1 MNLNSLTSKIRRL
14 SQQLSTASGV
24 VVLVLLIATSV
35 FYFICYSNM
44 LFYEQRF
51 QSIRNV
57 MADGSNN
64 DIVKLSCDNKNLN
77 ETIDFLFQ
85 EKQILEG
92 KINVCQNSLKKTLQ
106 TEKEKEI
113 LLKANNNAST
123 AVSLDRKL
131 FNYMATHLRNTPY
144 PGAKN
149 YTLYTVARLGM
160 LPLAGIEPL
169 KPEYGP
175 VINNFTSFRY
185 PITISPCQ
193 KVKTDYPSVFIAVV
207 SAPDNF
213 EKRNIIRQT
222 WRTHFNLDDHKKMMN
237 IIGFAFILGLADKN
251 VTQIKIE
258 EESKTHKDIIQV
270 EIPDIYY
277 RLAIKVAGLFNWLNR
292 YCAAQIDF
300 LLKVDDDV
308 YVNVRNLAHFVNEQK
323 AQPPI
328 NQRLFGS
335 YIGYGRDYIPDR
347 EGKHFISY
355 EEWPWTR
362 YPRFFN
368 GPCVVISG
376 NSILS
381 LLAAMQTTPIMTSED
396 VYYTGICTEK
406 TNITLHFSSK
416 STSVFSMEC
425 PDLSRPCNLRLFVS
439 WLTSSGSLM
448 NQSHV
453 AIEDFYQNKTQ
464 CVVSSTRSNG
474 TNTTINPNEPVH
486 FDFDPYFHPSV

>member
-1 MNLNSLTSKIRRL
+1 
-14 SQQLSTASGV
+14 
-24 VVLVLLIATSV
+24 
-35 FYFICYSNM
+35 
-44 LFYEQRF
+44 
-51 QSIRNV
+51 

-77 ETIDFLFQ
+77 ETIDFLYQ

-92 KINVCQNSLKKTLQ
+92 KINVCQNSLKKHLQ

-123 AVSLDRKL
+123 AAALDRKL

-144 PGAKN
+144 PGAEN
-149 YTLYTVARLGM
+149 YTRYTVARLGM
-160 LPLAGIEPL
+160 FPLAGIEPL

-185 PITISPCQ
+185 PITISPCPS

-222 WRTHFNLDDHKKMMN
+222 WRTHFNLDSNHSHQKLMMN
-237 IIGFAFILGLADKN
+237 ITGFAFILGLADKN

-258 EESKTHKDIIQV
+258 EESKTHKDIIQI

-277 RLAIKVAGLFNWLNR
+277 RLAVKVAGLFNWLHR
-292 YCAAQIDF
+292 YCAQIDF

-323 AQPPI
+323 VQLSI
-328 NQRLFGS
+328 NQSLFGS

-347 EGKHFISY
+347 GKYI
-355 EEWPWTR
+355 
-362 YPRFFN
+362 
-368 GPCVVISG
+368 
-376 NSILS
+376 
-381 LLAAMQTTPIMTSED
+381 Q
-396 VYYTGICTEK
+396 
-406 TNITLHFSSK
+406 
-416 STSVFSMEC
+416 
-425 PDLSRPCNLRLFVS
+425 
-439 WLTSSGSLM
+439 
-448 NQSHV
+448 
-453 AIEDFYQNKTQ
+453 
-464 CVVSSTRSNG
+464 
-474 TNTTINPNEPVH
+474 
-486 FDFDPYFHPSV
+486 

>member
-1 MNLNSLTSKIRRL
+1 
-14 SQQLSTASGV
+14 
-24 VVLVLLIATSV
+24 
-35 FYFICYSNM
+35 
-44 LFYEQRF
+44 
-51 QSIRNV
+51 

-64 DIVKLSCDNKNLN
+64 DTVKLSCDNKYLN
-77 ETIDFLFQ
+77 KTIDFLYQ

-92 KINVCQNSLKKTLQ
+92 KINVCQNEILSLKKTLQ
-106 TEKEKEI
+106 NEKEKEI
-113 LLKANNNAST
+113 LIKANNNAST
-123 AVSLDRKL
+123 TVSLDRKL

-144 PGAKN
+144 PGAEN
-149 YTLYTVARLGM
+149 YTRYTVARLGM

-222 WRTHFNLDDHKKMMN
+222 WRTHLNLDDHKKMMN

-258 EESKTHKDIIQV
+258 EESKTHKDILQI

-323 AQPPI
+323 VQPSI
-328 NQRLFGS
+328 NQTLFGS

-347 EGKHFISY
+347 GKYTVYSS
-355 EEWPWTR
+355 E
-362 YPRFFN
+362 FN
-368 GPCVVISG
+368 MYRPISG
-376 NSILS
+376 KSSYKI
-381 LLAAMQTTPIMTSED
+381 
-396 VYYTGICTEK
+396 
-406 TNITLHFSSK
+406 TNF
-416 STSVFSMEC
+416 
-425 PDLSRPCNLRLFVS
+425 
-439 WLTSSGSLM
+439 
-448 NQSHV
+448 
-453 AIEDFYQNKTQ
+453 
-464 CVVSSTRSNG
+464 
-474 TNTTINPNEPVH
+474 
-486 FDFDPYFHPSV
+486 

>member
-1 MNLNSLTSKIRRL
+1 MIDDTN
-14 SQQLSTASGV
+14 
-24 VVLVLLIATSV
+24 IA
-35 FYFICYSNM
+35 
-44 LFYEQRF
+44 
-51 QSIRNV
+51 
-57 MADGSNN
+57 
-64 DIVKLSCDNKNLN
+64 KLSCDNKNLD
-77 ETIDFLFQ
+77 ETIDFLYQ

-92 KINVCQNSLKKTLQ
+92 KINVCQNEMLSLKKTLQ

-113 LLKANNNAST
+113 HLKANTTTT
-123 AVSLDRKL
+123 AALDRKL

-144 PGAKN
+144 PGAEN
-149 YTLYTVARLGM
+149 YTRYTVARLGM

-222 WRTHFNLDDHKKMMN
+222 WRTHLNLDDHKKMMN

-258 EESKTHKDIIQV
+258 EESKTHKDILQI

-323 AQPPI
+323 VQPSI
-328 NQRLFGS
+328 NQTLFGS

-347 EGKHFISY
+347 GKYTVYSS
-355 EEWPWTR
+355 E
-362 YPRFFN
+362 FN
-368 GPCVVISG
+368 MYRPISG
-376 NSILS
+376 KSSYKI
-381 LLAAMQTTPIMTSED
+381 
-396 VYYTGICTEK
+396 
-406 TNITLHFSSK
+406 TNF
-416 STSVFSMEC
+416 
-425 PDLSRPCNLRLFVS
+425 
-439 WLTSSGSLM
+439 
-448 NQSHV
+448 
-453 AIEDFYQNKTQ
+453 
-464 CVVSSTRSNG
+464 
-474 TNTTINPNEPVH
+474 
-486 FDFDPYFHPSV
+486 